1 MEQDRRLEL
10 IDQAIQKHIHNKS
23 DNNNNHNLKDHE
35 TEYQQT
41 LSHLV
46 SVSQVF
52 YNSCL
57 LSQTQHFMF
66 ILLVNA
72 VYLYVNMPYVVSQ
85 IEHVLCLFCSI

>member
-23 DNNNNHNLKDHE
+23 DNNNNNLKDHE
-35 TEYQQT
+35 TEYQQA
-41 LSHLV
+41 LSHLL

-57 LSQTQHFMF
+57 MSQTQYFMS
-66 ILLVNA
+66 IL
-72 VYLYVNMPYVVSQ
+72 
-85 IEHVLCLFCSI
+85 HVI